1 MLLYTIKRIVLI
13 VPVVLVVT
21 ILIFTLMNFVRG
33 DPATLMAG
41 GEVVT
46 QEQLDI
52 LREKMGL
59 NKPFF
64 ERLGLYLYNIVIH
77 GDFGASYNDGTPIGP
92 ELLARLWTTLRVAI
106 LSLALMI
113 IIGVPLGIR
122 AAVRVNTVE
131 DRFSMVL
138 TMIGNSMPIFW
149 LTLLLVLLFS
159 LRLRWLPS
167 YGSDTWKHFILP
179 PICVALEGM
188 GSIAR
193 QTRSSMLEVIRSDY
207 ITTAWSK
214 GLPERKIIYQHA
226 LPNALIPIITVIGSQ
241 FGRLI
246 GGVVVVERVLNIRG
260 ISTYLLN
267 GIFKR
272 DYPVVTGCLIVIA
285 TMFSIIMLVVDLFYT
300 SLDPHIKAQ
309 YVIRKESA
317 MNAAAAAAEI

>member
-1 MLLYTIKRIVLI
+1 MLLYAIKRIILI
-13 VPVVLVVT
+13 IPVVLVVA
-21 ILIFTLMNFVRG
+21 ILIYTLMNFVRG

-46 QEQLDI
+46 EEQLSVI
-52 LREKMGL
+52 RESMGL
-59 NKPFF
+59 NKPFLT
-64 ERLGLYLYNIVIH
+64 RLGLYLYNVVIR
-77 GDFGASYNDGTPIGP
+77 GDFGLSYTDGTPIGP
-92 ELLARLWTTLRVAI
+92 ELLARLWTTLRVAV

-113 IIGVPLGIR
+113 LIGVPLGIR

-131 DRFSMVL
+131 DRISMVV

-179 PICVALEGM
+179 PVCVALEGM

-207 ITTAWSK
+207 VTTAWSK
-214 GLPERKIIYQHA
+214 GLPERKIIYEHA

-285 TMFSIIMLVVDLFYT
+285 IMFSIIMLAADLFYT
-300 SLDPHIKAQ
+300 SLDPQIKAQ
-309 YVIRKESA
+309 YVIKKESD
-317 MNAAAAAAEI
+317 MHETEET